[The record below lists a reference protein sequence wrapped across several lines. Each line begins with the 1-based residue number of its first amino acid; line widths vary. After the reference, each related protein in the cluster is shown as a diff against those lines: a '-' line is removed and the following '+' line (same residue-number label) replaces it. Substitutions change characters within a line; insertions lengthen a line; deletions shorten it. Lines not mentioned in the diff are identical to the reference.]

1 MIRLQK
7 SDEIE
12 LRLDH
17 LYSRVDYLETFRS
30 IGLVNAVKK
39 VVSLEIEN
47 LETKLKKLERY
58 KNAEQ
63 IWNPRKYWI

>member
-63 IWNPRKYWI
+63 I